1 MTKEQTL
8 LLSLLA
14 TAVDPARG
22 MPDLTSLSE
31 SEWDKLIGESFFQT
45 VGYLTF
51 SLCEPFK
58 DRVSPA
64 LYQKWS
70 RAAIKTMGRNRN
82 IVTAQNELVGLLED
96 RPYLILKGLAS
107 AAYYPNPAL
116 RDLGDVDFLVAD
128 EAQEEVSQLLVSAG
142 YQQEKEKNDHH
153 LVFKKPFC
161 HLELHREPPGI
172 PEGEIGKTIRSFLSS
187 QKENAVLQTLD
198 SDYLHAAF
206 RAPSPALHGLILL
219 LHMQHHMVNEGLG
232 LRHLL
237 DWGCFVAKT
246 KDQLFWQKELLPL
259 LERVGLLTYAAAM
272 TKTCAIYLGC
282 PEPAFCQKVPQDIC
296 KSVIEDIFNL
306 GNFGMK
312 DRGRSHSGGMIVP
325 SGEEHSR
332 KKNLFGL
339 FHKTVMEKYPVLHRV
354 PVLYPVVA
362 LWELFAYG
370 IGLLFGKRTRP
381 SKLLRDAKE
390 RKNLYDRFAIFQVG
404 NTRSDLPTDSIS

>member
-31 SEWDKLIGESFFQT
+31 AEWDKLIGESFFQA

-58 DRVSPA
+58 DCLSPA

-82 IVTAQNELVGLLED
+82 IATAQNELVGLLED

-116 RDLGDVDFLVAD
+116 RDLGDVDFLVSEDLQA
-128 EAQEEVSQLLVSAG
+128 EVSQILLASG
-142 YQQEKEKNDHH
+142 YRIEEEESKHH

-172 PEGEIGKTIRSFLSS
+172 PKGEIGKTIRSFLSS

-237 DWGCFVAKT
+237 DWGFFVAKT
-246 KDQLFWQKELLPL
+246 KCQPFWQAELLPL
-259 LERVGLLTYAAAM
+259 LENMGLLTYAAAM
-272 TKTCAIYLGC
+272 TKTCALYLGC
-282 PEPAFCQKVPQDIC
+282 PEPAFCQTFPQDIC
-296 KSVIEDIFNL
+296 KSVIEDIFSL
-306 GNFGMK
+306 GNFGVK
-312 DRGRSHSGGMIVP
+312 DRGRSHSGGMITPP
-325 SGEEHSR
+325 SGKNPRR
-332 KKNLFGL
+332 KTLFGL
-339 FHKTVMEKYPVLHRV
+339 FHKTVMEKHPILHRA
-354 PVLYPVVA
+354 PILYPVFA
-362 LWELFAYG
+362 IWELFAYG
-370 IGLLFGKRTRP
+370 VGLIFGKRTRP
-381 SKLLRDAKE
+381 SKLLRAAKE